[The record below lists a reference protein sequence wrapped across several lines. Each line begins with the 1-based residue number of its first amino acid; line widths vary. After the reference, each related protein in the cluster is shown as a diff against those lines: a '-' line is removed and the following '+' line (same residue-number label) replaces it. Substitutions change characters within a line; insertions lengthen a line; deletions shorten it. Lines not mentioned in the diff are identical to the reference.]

1 MSFLKKSG
9 VIAIAA
15 VMFAVP
21 AFAEDLVFDL
31 INDSSVDLHELYVSA
46 HASDEWGDDVL
57 GTDILAS
64 GENGSVTIAD
74 GEATCDYDLRF
85 VSKEGD
91 ALERNDINLCEMD
104 SFTLTD

>member
-1 MSFLKKSG
+1 MGFLNQSG
-9 VIAIAA
+9 VLAIVAVLVAA
-15 VMFAVP
+15 T

-74 GEATCDYDLRF
+74 GEATC
-85 VSKEGD
+85 E
-91 ALERNDINLCEMD
+91 
-104 SFTLTD
+104 